1 MSALNERPI
10 IFPLSNPTNKCEVSA
25 ENAYRWSK
33 GRVLYAAGV
42 QFPDVELDGITYHPG
57 QANNFYI
64 FPAIGLAVYA
74 TRPKR
79 INDAMLIAAARA
91 STDQVGPD
99 LRAKGMLFPGQAN
112 ILKTE
117 ITTAARV
124 AEHIFDKGEATVERP
139 GDIRAWIEGLTY
151 RLEYH
156 G

>member
-33 GRVLYAAGV
+33 ARVLYAAGV

-91 STDQVGPD
+91 STAPA
-99 LRAKGMLFPGQAN
+99 RARSGSACS
-112 ILKTE
+112 TW
-117 ITTAARV
+117 TAGSAATFRRPAR
-124 AEHIFDKGEATVERP
+124 FMRWRP
-139 GDIRAWIEGLTY
+139 RPPS
-151 RLEYH
+151 
-156 G
+156 